1 MKKTV
6 LFLAAVLMI
15 SVSALAQ
22 KGKVTTATTLLEQ
35 GDAEKAKE
43 AIDAALGSEKSNTWP
58 KTYIVAAKVYTQL
71 AQDGKD
77 DKGIIKAYD
86 FYQKAID
93 LDKKGDA
100 NGKKAGKFK
109 KEIGQALLFFGN
121 QLTNAGVEAFN
132 KEDFAT
138 AVSAFDG
145 LLNLNQNEYLVEVQ
159 GEKLDTAIMFNTA
172 LAAYNGKNW
181 SVAEKYFIK
190 SAEVKYG
197 GGDVFLLMHQMYSEQ
212 GDSTKM
218 GPNLINGFETY
229 PEDERILTQLINF
242 YLETKQNDKALDYL
256 NKAIEGDQNNPS
268 FYYARGV
275 LNDNSKNFDAAL
287 ADYKKCLE
295 IDSEYFNALYNM
307 GVMYFNKGVEEMND
321 ANAETD
327 FKKFEAKKAVAE
339 ATFKESLPF
348 FEDALKLKPEE
359 AAVLE
364 SLKTL
369 YYRFEMMDKYNEVNE
384 KLKNL

>member
-1 MKKTV
+1 MMKKTV
-6 LFLAAVLMI
+6 LFLAVVMMI
-15 SVSALAQ
+15 SVSSMAQ

-35 GDAEKAKE
+35 GDAVKAQA
-43 AIDAALGSEKSNTWP
+43 AIDAAIASEKSNTWP
-58 KTYIVAAKVYTQL
+58 KTFIVAAKVYAQL

-77 DKGIIKAYD
+77 DKGVIKAYD
-86 FYQKAID
+86 YYLKAIE
-93 LDKKGDA
+93 LDKKGDEK
-100 NGKKAGKFK
+100 GKKIGKYK

-138 AVSAFDG
+138 AVTAFDG

-159 GEKLDTAIMFNTA
+159 GEKLDTAIMYNTA
-172 LAAYNGKNW
+172 LAAYNGKDW
-181 SVAEKYFIK
+181 PMAEKYLDK
-190 SAEVKYG
+190 SIDLRYG
-197 GGDVFLLMHQMYSEQ
+197 GGDAVILMHQMYTEQ
-212 GDSTKM
+212 GDSAKM
-218 GPNLINGFETY
+218 GPNLIKGFETY
-229 PEDERILTQLINF
+229 PEDDRILTQLINY

-256 NKAIEGDQNNPS
+256 NKAIASDQSNPS

-275 LNDNSKNFDAAL
+275 LHDNSKNFEGAL
-287 ADYKKCLE
+287 VDYKKCLE

-307 GVMYFNKGVEEMND
+307 GVMYFNKGVEEMNI
-321 ANAETD
+321 ANEETD

-348 FEDALKLKPEE
+348 FEKALKIKPEE
-359 AAVLE
+359 TAVME

-369 YYRFEMMDKYNEVNE
+369 YYRFDMTDKYNEVVE
-384 KLKNL
+384 KLKN